1 MAFGSRIILAY
12 RRWRHTKGYGVHSP
26 YAYRLVRLALH
37 PSRGYGYYGYDA
49 IEETLPAGENY
60 GQTKRKDARL
70 LLRLVATAGARRVV
84 AETVPPVW
92 LEVAAE
98 AAGAPVVIVSDVESP
113 RGDDILLLRG
123 NGSCDNASRWLKAN
137 AIVMA
142 LDPGDRLRQTLT
154 TPRAEGLLFDGKRII
169 IASGRREMAFVK
181 YDMRF

>member
-1 MAFGSRIILAY
+1 MTLASRIIMAY

-26 YAYRLVRLALH
+26 YAYRLVKLALH
-37 PSRGYGYYGYDA
+37 PARGYGYYGYDA
-49 IEETLPAGENY
+49 IEETLPAGESY

-70 LLRLVATAGARRVV
+70 LLRLAATAGARRVV

-98 AAGAPVVIVSDVESP
+98 AAGAEVAVVSDSEAP
-113 RGDDILLLRG
+113 RSDDILLLRG
-123 NGSCDNASRWLKAN
+123 NGSCASAARWLEAN

-142 LDPGDRLRQTLT
+142 LDPGDRLRGVLAS
-154 TPRAEGLLFDGKRII
+154 PRAEGLLFDGKRII
-169 IASGRREMAFVK
+169 IASGRREMAFVR